1 MAYLMLGIVM
11 IFLSIVFRLAAVF
24 RLTIPLLYALVV
36 PTVFHEWYYANQ
48 TLANVIWYVLLAV
61 VVLSWVV
68 SLIRKVRGILL
79 RRREDKMLELSITVC
94 RYLDSGMIQCQRAG
108 ITVLCGYLHL
118 RFQTLEDLLHIV
130 GLTGQRFG
138 LGDGLDVH
146 PNLVLPRHVQQII
159 EAAIPLKILGGD
171 LGGIICQG

>member
-68 SLIRKVRGILL
+68 SLVRKVRGILL
-79 RRREDKMLELSITVC
+79 WRREDKMLELIVLNRMREAQMYGEPEPDGGYKIQVDDLFEDDYC
-94 RYLDSGMIQCQRAG
+94 RCDGSP
-108 ITVLCGYLHL
+108 CG
-118 RFQTLEDLLHIV
+118 
-130 GLTGQRFG
+130 GS
-138 LGDGLDVH
+138 
-146 PNLVLPRHVQQII
+146 
-159 EAAIPLKILGGD
+159 
-171 LGGIICQG
+171 

>member
-1 MAYLMLGIVM
+1 MVPFAQLRKGVERMAYLMLGIVM

-48 TLANVIWYVLLAV
+48 TLANVIWYALLAV

-79 RRREDKMLELSITVC
+79 RRREDKMLELIV
-94 RYLDSGMIQCQRAG
+94 RNRMREAQMYGEPEPDG
-108 ITVLCGYLHL
+108 GYKI
-118 RFQTLEDLLHIV
+118 RVDDL
-130 GLTGQRFG
+130 FN
-138 LGDGLDVH
+138 DD
-146 PNLVLPRHVQQII
+146 
-159 EAAIPLKILGGD
+159 
-171 LGGIICQG
+171 

>member
-79 RRREDKMLELSITVC
+79 RRREDKMLELKAIPWKMDTGKSNAKSSAYPPTAQAKDSLYKVP
-94 RYLDSGMIQCQRAG
+94 RYLRW
-108 ITVLCGYLHL
+108 LH
-118 RFQTLEDLLHIV
+118 RSC
-130 GLTGQRFG
+130 
-138 LGDGLDVH
+138 
-146 PNLVLPRHVQQII
+146 
-159 EAAIPLKILGGD
+159 IL
-171 LGGIICQG
+171 

>member
-79 RRREDKMLELSITVC
+79 RRRDDKMLELI
-94 RYLDSGMIQCQRAG
+94 
-108 ITVLCGYLHL
+108 VLSRMREAQMHGEPEPDGGYKI
-118 RFQTLEDLLHIV
+118 RVDDL
-130 GLTGQRFG
+130 F
-138 LGDGLDVH
+138 DD
-146 PNLVLPRHVQQII
+146 N
-159 EAAIPLKILGGD
+159 
-171 LGGIICQG
+171 

>member
-1 MAYLMLGIVM
+1 MVPFAQLRKGVERMVYLMLGIVM

-48 TLANVIWYVLLAV
+48 TLANVIWYALLAV

-79 RRREDKMLELSITVC
+79 RRREDKMLELIV
-94 RYLDSGMIQCQRAG
+94 RNRMREAQMYGEPEPDG
-108 ITVLCGYLHL
+108 GYKI
-118 RFQTLEDLLHIV
+118 RVDDL
-130 GLTGQRFG
+130 F
-138 LGDGLDVH
+138 DD
-146 PNLVLPRHVQQII
+146 
-159 EAAIPLKILGGD
+159 D
-171 LGGIICQG
+171 